1 MEIVCKYCMYILLG
15 IVLILIILGINSII
29 SRKYEIADLILA
41 LLKAAGKNERSK
53 MIIGKDFYIDPP
65 HNTLGLIWETRFIID
80 SSQYSVMIEGADY
93 ENVQVRNIL
102 KYINDNLEYF
112 EICCDKEYNP
122 YVIVIRRV

>member
-1 MEIVCKYCMYILLG
+1 MEIVCKYCIYILLG

-29 SRKYEIADLILA
+29 SRKYEIADLISA

-65 HNTLGLIWETRFIID
+65 YNTLGLIWETRFLID
-80 SSQYSVMIEGADY
+80 SSQYSVMIEGVDY